1 MKTTKVILNGM
12 GAMLVASTSCAGT
25 KNTQPNIV
33 YILADDLGYGD
44 VGCYGQKYIQT
55 PNIDK
60 LAADGMLFTQHYAGC
75 TVSAPSRSS
84 LMTGLHTGHTYIR
97 GNKEAQPE
105 GQEPLPEN
113 TFTVAKML
121 KQAGYVTG
129 AFGKWGLGS
138 PGSSGDPNKQGFDE
152 FYGYNCQRLAHNYY
166 PYHLWHNQTK
176 VVLEG
181 NAGTKKEQYAQD
193 LIHQQAMQFLR
204 KNKDKTFF
212 MFLPYVLPHAEL
224 TSHEDSILGLY
235 KNKMEEKKPYKGV
248 DSPEGEGYKDGSYGS
263 SANPHADFA
272 AMITRLD
279 AYVGDVVKELKRLG
293 LDKNTLVIFTS
304 DNGPHR
310 EGGADPDFFK
320 SYGPLRGVKRD
331 MFEGGIRV
339 PMIASWPGKIK
350 AGVTTD
356 HISAFW
362 DILPT
367 FKELAGIK
375 TQVETDGISMVP
387 TLFSQKNQK
396 EHPYMYWEF
405 HEGGGKI
412 AVRKGNWKGIK
423 LNYGKEPDAPM
434 LLFDLSKDT
443 HEDNNVAAEHPEVVA
458 ELEKIMK
465 SARTESKIFNFGS
478 PTIIK

>member
-1 MKTTKVILNGM
+1 M
-12 GAMLVASTSCAGT
+12 GVMLLASTSCAEA
-25 KNTQPNIV
+25 KKEQPNII

-44 VGCYGQKYIQT
+44 LGCYGQKIIQT
-55 PNIDK
+55 PNIDQ
-60 LAADGMLFTQHYAGC
+60 LATDGMLFTQHYAGS

-97 GNKEAQPE
+97 GNKEVKPE
-105 GQEPLPEN
+105 GQEPLPGN
-113 TFTVAKML
+113 TFTIAKML

-138 PGSSGDPNKQGFDE
+138 PGSEGDPNNQGFDE
-152 FYGYNCQRLAHNYY
+152 FYGFNCQRLAHHYY
-166 PYHLWHNQTK
+166 PYHLWYNQTK
-176 VVLEG
+176 IMLEG
-181 NAGTKKEQYAQD
+181 NAGEKKEQYAQD
-193 LIHQQAMQFLR
+193 LIHQQAIQFIR
-204 KNKDKTFF
+204 NNKDHRFF

-224 TSHEDSILGLY
+224 TSPEDSILAMY
-235 KNKMEEKKPYKGV
+235 KNKIEERKPYKGV
-248 DSPEGEGYKDGSYGS
+248 DSGKGYKDGSYGS

-279 AYVGDVVKELKRLG
+279 AYVGDVVRELKRLG

-339 PMIASWPGKIK
+339 PMIASWPGEIK
-350 AGVTTD
+350 AGSTSD

-362 DILPT
+362 DVLPT

-375 TQVETDGISMVP
+375 TPIATDGISMVP
-387 TLFSQKNQK
+387 TLLGKKKQKAH
-396 EHPYMYWEF
+396 EYLYWEF
-405 HEGGGKI
+405 HEGGGKL

-423 LNYGKEPDAPM
+423 LNYAKNPDAKM
-434 LLFDLSKDT
+434 LLFDLSNDL
-443 HEDNNVAAEHPEVVA
+443 HEDNNIADQHPEIVA

-465 SARTESKIFNFGS
+465 KSRTASKIFNFGS